1 MGRRHDASHKGAGAA
16 EPDKGTHN
24 MIQDLSSFRMPP
36 GFRGRSVVVVQLWWW
51 VQSFLFHPSPRF
63 ANGWRRWLLRCFG
76 ARVGRD
82 VLIRPSVKVT
92 YPWKVTIGDYA
103 WIGEDVELYSLAEI
117 EIGNNAVVSQ
127 HSYLCAGDHDY
138 RYSDFPIR
146 GKAIR
151 IADEAWVASHSFI
164 APGVTI
170 GQGAVVAAC
179 SAVFRDMPA
188 GMICMGSPCR
198 PVRPRADDSPMPQ
211 AMAQRARA
219 PATQACEDVHFN

>member
-1 MGRRHDASHKGAGAA
+1 
-16 EPDKGTHN
+16 

-219 PATQACEDVHFN
+219 PATQACEDVHVN

>member
-1 MGRRHDASHKGAGAA
+1 
-16 EPDKGTHN
+16 

>member
-1 MGRRHDASHKGAGAA
+1 
-16 EPDKGTHN
+16 

-36 GFRGRSVVVVQLWWW
+36 GFRGRSVVVVQLWWC
-51 VQSFLFHPSPRF
+51 VQSLLFHRSPRF

-92 YPWKVTIGDYA
+92 YPWKVSIGDYA
-103 WIGEDVELYSLAEI
+103 WIGDDVELYSLAEI
-117 EIGNNAVVSQ
+117 EIGNHAVVSQ

-138 RYSDFPIR
+138 QRSDFPIR
-146 GKAIR
+146 GKPIR
-151 IADEAWVASHSFI
+151 IADEAWVASHTFI

-170 GQGAVVAAC
+170 GHGAVIGAC

-188 GMICMGSPCR
+188 GMVCMGSPCR
-198 PVRPRADDSPMPQ
+198 PLRPRADTSAESENATGP
-211 AMAQRARA
+211 AAARARTRRA
-219 PATQACEDVHFN
+219 AARIHEDLHVN